1 MKLSRKNTW
10 VVGLTGNMA
19 SGKSVALSY
28 FAKQGALTLSADEL
42 VRQLYASDEV
52 QKKLI
57 SWFGSCESSK
67 IAQEV
72 FNNSSSREKLEK
84 FLHPKVLKLAREEIK
99 KTTRSLIVFEVPL
112 LFEAGWNKF
121 TDLNVLVVGNP
132 HTLKQRLQARRVTVA
147 EYKRR
152 IIAQMPDS
160 EKARLADVILFNG
173 GSKKDLGLKIE
184 RLCKAFRYIY
194 GLK

>member
-1 MKLSRKNTW
+1 MKLGTNHKW

-42 VRQLYASDEV
+42 VRQLYKSVEV

-57 SWFGSCESSK
+57 SWFGSCEP
-67 IAQEV
+67 ATVARQV
-72 FNNSSSREKLEK
+72 FADSSSREKLEK
-84 FLHPKVLKLAREEIK
+84 FLHPKVLKSAREKIK
-99 KTTRSLIVFEVPL
+99 KTTCSLVIFEVPL
-112 LFEAGWNKF
+112 LFETGWNKL
-121 TDLNVLVVGNP
+121 TDLNVLVLGNP
-132 HTLKQRLQARRVTVA
+132 HTLKQRLQARRVTIA

-152 IIAQMPDS
+152 IKAQMPDS
-160 EKARLADVILFNG
+160 EKARLADVLLFNG
-173 GSKKDLGLKIE
+173 GSKKDLGLKIK